1 MRMSWRA
8 CSLAALFLLSATGVR
23 ASEIAKLGVMS
34 VLGREVQAVISAPTT
49 GTRVDR
55 NARDT
60 LKVGNDI
67 ENFILRTVAEGVH
80 REGLGE
86 ALLLGRPANGS
97 TPWQRDG
104 QAVLV
109 TQGLLDAARAAKLSH
124 LLLIQPARGEARLQ
138 MVRGVTGSGQLE
150 GLGFYVD
157 TALEVQRVDTNE
169 WTVGFLAPYA
179 YFDIFLV
186 EVATLD
192 LQSDYRA
199 RASVAVSAPGRQ
211 GVNPWEALSAERKI
225 EVLKQLTKDEI
236 DKALRQWGRA
246 GGASTPAR

>member
-1 MRMSWRA
+1 MRTFWRA

-23 ASEIAKLGVMS
+23 ASEITRLGVMS
-34 VLGREVQAVISAPTT
+34 VLGREVQAVISAPKT
-49 GTRVDR
+49 GTRIDR

-67 ENFILRTVAEGVH
+67 ENFILRTVAEGVR

-86 ALLLGRPANGS
+86 ALLLSRPANGS

-109 TQGLLDAARAAKLSH
+109 TQALLDAARAAKLSH

-138 MVRGVTGSGQLE
+138 MYRGVTGAGQLE

-179 YFDIFLV
+179 YFDIYLV

-199 RASVAVSAPGRQ
+199 RASVATSDPARQ
-211 GVNPWEALSAERKI
+211 GVHPWEALSAERKI

-236 DKALRQWGRA
+236 DNALRQWGRS
-246 GGASTPAR
+246 GGASAPAR